1 MFNMFTK
8 FIGISIK
15 LVLLY
20 NEMNYHC
27 KGRERL
33 LSGKGFERG
42 MQGEGTVEEKGS
54 NGEQGRLSF

>member
-1 MFNMFTK
+1 MFTK

-20 NEMNYHC
+20 NGMNDHC
-27 KGRERL
+27 KGRNRL

-42 MQGEGTVEEKGS
+42 VQGEGTVEGKGS

>member
-1 MFNMFTK
+1 MFTK

-20 NEMNYHC
+20 NGMNDHC
-27 KGRERL
+27 KGRNRL